1 MGALSPRGFFPSRG
15 TTPLS
20 ALYSEPLFLKL
31 RWKCTLLWGA
41 WKDSRLLGDRWA
53 PGGFILWPRHL
64 PSFFFLLGAK
74 RGERGFVLL
83 SSLLSGGGNLV
94 WITGHLFR
102 VSILSTVWK
111 TLVFFFSGTE
121 PSLKPLLR

>member
-1 MGALSPRGFFPSRG
+1 MGTGWFYFVAQTS
-15 TTPLS
+15 
-20 ALYSEPLFLKL
+20 
-31 RWKCTLLWGA
+31 
-41 WKDSRLLGDRWA
+41 
-53 PGGFILWPRHL
+53 
-64 PSFFFLLGAK
+64 SFFFFSAGGK
-74 RGERGFVLL
+74 KGGEEGFVPL